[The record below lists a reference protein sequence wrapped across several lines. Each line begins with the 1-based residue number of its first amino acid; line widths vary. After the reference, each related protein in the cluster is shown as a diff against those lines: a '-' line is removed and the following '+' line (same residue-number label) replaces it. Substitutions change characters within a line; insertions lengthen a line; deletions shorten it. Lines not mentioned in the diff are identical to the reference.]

1 MQIVLTILWWS
12 FLAAIVVWF
21 IRRQMQKDAL
31 QKKEAAERKE
41 RERLKLIEVYGEE
54 DGMLIF
60 NKQIREGFTGQMV
73 LYAWG
78 NPDYKAGGVDKGK
91 QMETWYY
98 GEYETQRGTTKYRY
112 KEGIVTGKQIGR
124 AHV

>member
-60 NKQIREGFTGQMV
+60 NKQIRPCV
-73 LYAWG
+73 
-78 NPDYKAGGVDKGK
+78 
-91 QMETWYY
+91 
-98 GEYETQRGTTKYRY
+98 R
-112 KEGIVTGKQIGR
+112 
-124 AHV
+124 